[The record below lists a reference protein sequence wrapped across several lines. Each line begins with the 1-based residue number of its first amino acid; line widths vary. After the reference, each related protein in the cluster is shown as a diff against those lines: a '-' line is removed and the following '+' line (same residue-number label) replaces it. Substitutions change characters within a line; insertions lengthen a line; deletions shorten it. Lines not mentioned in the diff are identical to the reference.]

1 MGLQIPSAPWVL
13 FLSPS
18 LGTLCS
24 HNPPIHSSLPHC
36 SSFTLH
42 WGSKPSKDQG
52 HTFPLM
58 PDKALSAP
66 SVLPL
71 TFPLGSLCSVLW
83 LTVSIYICTGQ
94 DLAEPLER
102 QASRP
107 GSSCICSRGWPSR
120 SSMGG
125 EVLGPVKVLCP
136 SIGECQGQEAVVGI
150 CQQALLGISNS
161 VWVCWLH
168 GCI

>member
-1 MGLQIPSAPWVL
+1 MLYQILHKIFPFLLDILFIYISNVIPFGGVPSENPVSSYTCLPCFSYESAPPPAYP
-13 FLSPS
+13 FPPYLSS
-18 LGTLCS
+18 IS
-24 HNPPIHSSLPHC
+24 
-36 SSFTLH
+36 LH
-42 WGSKPSKDQG
+42 WSIKPSQCQRPLL
-52 HTFPLM
+52 PLM

-125 EVLGPVKVLCP
+125 EVLGPVKALCP
-136 SIGECQGQEAVVGI
+136 ILGKSQG
-150 CQQALLGISNS
+150 
-161 VWVCWLH
+161 
-168 GCI
+168 